1 MKQLRFSSFRQRL
14 NAAFLAVSLVPV
26 LLCSALLL
34 QIFRFR
40 MTADRQQNAEQQL
53 DGACHALSA
62 VQEGLQEAAQTL
74 ERSQTVMGALS
85 GGWVDSASVYSAFYD
100 ATEEIRRFAQF
111 ALYDAEGTL
120 RYSTQALP
128 GARKLSV
135 SWGVLQEAADEDK
148 IVYCASIDPTDL
160 DEPILRAAARLTQDG
175 QTVGFFVASFYEAQ
189 FRAMLDALAGA
200 QNELLV
206 MDGFWHGIYCS
217 QQAQVLTLSN
227 ALREQLLSGRALT
240 GLSDNFVYTAR
251 QEEATGLFFVLQQPQ
266 VFTRGTLRLLYTV
279 SALCA
284 LGGVAVSIVLS
295 LQLSR
300 QVFQPIGTLHRAI
313 TQVGRNDLEVQ
324 VPVREGQCDELGE
337 LAQQFNGMVLSLRRN
352 QQALLENQQ
361 ALNDAQIRMMQAQL
375 NPHFLCNTLDTMKWI
390 SKINQVPQVA
400 LMSTNLADI
409 LRFCISP
416 EEFVELRRELE
427 ILGRYVEIQR
437 IRLSDSFTFSQ
448 DVPERLLSC
457 MVPKMML
464 QPLAENAILHGLS
477 GVQDGR
483 LTVTARE
490 EGGVLEIC
498 VLDNGCGFPAEM
510 LGQYKPPE
518 KQTGHL
524 GLFNVDTI
532 LRKHYGES
540 FGLRLENR
548 KDGAGACITARLPAR
563 RRDADAAGAGG
574 RG

>member
-34 QIFRFR
+34 QIFRLR
-40 MTADRQQNAEQQL
+40 MTADQQQNAEQQL
-53 DGACHALSA
+53 DGACHALFSM
-62 VQEGLQEAAQTL
+62 QEGLQEAAITL
-74 ERSQTVMGALS
+74 GGSETVLGALS
-85 GGWVDSASVYSAFYD
+85 GGWENSASVYSALYD
-100 ATEEIRRFAQF
+100 ATEDVRRFARF
-111 ALYDAEGTL
+111 ELYDAEGTL
-120 RYSTQALP
+120 MYATQTVHGAQTLP
-128 GARKLSV
+128 V
-135 SWGVLQEAADEDK
+135 SWGILKEAADADA
-148 IVYCASIDPTDL
+148 IVYSASIDPTDL
-160 DEPILRAAARLTQDG
+160 DAPVLRGAVRLTRDG
-175 QTVGFFVASFYEAQ
+175 QTAGFLVAAFYETQ
-189 FRAMLDALAGA
+189 LRAMFDSLAGA
-200 QNELLV
+200 QNEILL
-206 MDGFWHGIYCS
+206 MDGFWRGVYCS
-217 QQAQVLTLSN
+217 QQAQVQTLSS
-227 ALREQLLSGRALT
+227 ALREQLLHGKALT

-251 QEEATGLFFVLQQPQ
+251 QDEATGLFLVLQQPQ

-284 LGGVAVSIVLS
+284 LGGVAVSIALS
-295 LQLSR
+295 LRLSR
-300 QVFQPIGTLHRAI
+300 QMFQPIGTLHRAI

-324 VPVREGQCDELGE
+324 VPVQEGQCDELGE

-352 QQALLENQQ
+352 QQALLKNQQ

-416 EEFVELRRELE
+416 DEFVELRQELA

-437 IRLSDSFTFSQ
+437 IRLSDSFTFAQ
-448 DVPERLLSC
+448 DVPEGLLSC
-457 MVPKMML
+457 LVPKMML

-490 EGGVLEIC
+490 SDGVLEIC
-498 VLDNGCGFPAEM
+498 VLDNGCGFPADM
-510 LGQYKPPE
+510 LGPYQAPE
-518 KQTGHL
+518 QQTGHL

-548 KDGAGACITARLPAR
+548 KDGAGACITARLPMR
-563 RRDADAAGAGG
+563 RRDADAAGAGC
-574 RG
+574 

>member
-34 QIFRFR
+34 QIFRLR
-40 MTADRQQNAEQQL
+40 MTADQQQNAGQQL
-53 DGACHALSA
+53 DGACHALFSM
-62 VQEGLQEAAQTL
+62 QEGLQEAAITL
-74 ERSQTVMGALS
+74 GGSETVLGALS
-85 GGWVDSASVYSAFYD
+85 GGWENSASVYSALYD
-100 ATEEIRRFAQF
+100 ATEDVRRFARF
-111 ALYDAEGTL
+111 ELYDAEGTL
-120 RYSTQALP
+120 MYATQTVHGAQTLP
-128 GARKLSV
+128 V
-135 SWGVLQEAADEDK
+135 SWGILKEAADADA
-148 IVYCASIDPTDL
+148 IVYSASIDPTDL
-160 DEPILRAAARLTQDG
+160 DEPVLRGAVRLTRDG
-175 QTVGFFVASFYEAQ
+175 QTAGFLVAAFYETQ
-189 FRAMLDALAGA
+189 LRAMFDSLAGA
-200 QNELLV
+200 QNEILL
-206 MDGFWHGIYCS
+206 MDGFWRGVYCS
-217 QQAQVLTLSN
+217 QQAQVQTLSY
-227 ALREQLLSGRALT
+227 ALREQLLHGKALT

-251 QEEATGLFFVLQQPQ
+251 QDEATGLFLVLQQPQ

-284 LGGVAVSIVLS
+284 LGGVAVSIALS
-295 LQLSR
+295 LRLSR
-300 QVFQPIGTLHRAI
+300 QMFQPIGTLHRAI

-324 VPVREGQCDELGE
+324 VPVQEGQCDELGE

-352 QQALLENQQ
+352 QQALLQNQQ

-416 EEFVELRRELE
+416 DEFVELRQELA

-437 IRLSDSFTFSQ
+437 IRLSDSFTFAQ
-448 DVPERLLSC
+448 DVPEELLSC

-477 GVQDGR
+477 GVQEGR

-490 EGGVLEIC
+490 EGGVLEFC
-498 VLDNGCGFPAEM
+498 VLDNGCGFPADM
-510 LGQYKPPE
+510 LGPYQAPE
-518 KQTGHL
+518 QQTGHL

-532 LRKHYGES
+532 LRKHYGER

-548 KDGAGACITARLPAR
+548 KDGAGACITARLPMR
-563 RRDADAAGAGG
+563 RRDADAAGAGC
-574 RG
+574 

>member
-34 QIFRFR
+34 QIFRLR
-40 MTADRQQNAEQQL
+40 MTADQQQNAEQQL
-53 DGACHALSA
+53 DGACHALFSM
-62 VQEGLQEAAQTL
+62 QEGLQEAAITIGGS
-74 ERSQTVMGALS
+74 ETVLGALS
-85 GGWVDSASVYSAFYD
+85 GGWENSASVYSALYD
-100 ATEEIRRFAQF
+100 ATEDVRRFARF
-111 ALYDAEGTL
+111 ELYDAEGTPM
-120 RYSTQALP
+120 YATQTVHGAQTLP
-128 GARKLSV
+128 V
-135 SWGVLQEAADEDK
+135 SWGILKEAADRDT
-148 IVYCASIDPTDL
+148 IVYSASIDPTDL
-160 DEPILRAAARLTQDG
+160 DAPVLRGAVRLTRDG
-175 QTVGFFVASFYEAQ
+175 QTAGFLVAAFYETQ
-189 FRAMLDALAGA
+189 LRAMFDSLAGA
-200 QNELLV
+200 QNEILL
-206 MDGFWHGIYCS
+206 MDGFWRGVYCS
-217 QQAQVLTLSN
+217 QQAQVQTLSY
-227 ALREQLLSGRALT
+227 ALREQLLHGKALT

-251 QEEATGLFFVLQQPQ
+251 QDEATGLFLVLQQPQ

-284 LGGVAVSIVLS
+284 LGGVAVSIALS
-295 LQLSR
+295 LRLSR
-300 QVFQPIGTLHRAI
+300 QMFQPIGTLHRAI
-313 TQVGRNDLEVQ
+313 TQVGKNDLEVQ
-324 VPVREGQCDELGE
+324 VPVQEGQCDELGE

-416 EEFVELRRELE
+416 DEFVELRQELA

-437 IRLSDSFTFSQ
+437 IRLSDSFTFAQ
-448 DVPERLLSC
+448 DVPEGLLSC
-457 MVPKMML
+457 LVPKMML

-490 EGGVLEIC
+490 SDGVLEIC

-510 LGQYKPPE
+510 LGPYQAPE
-518 KQTGHL
+518 QQTGHL

-540 FGLRLENR
+540 FGLRLGNR
-548 KDGAGACITARLPAR
+548 KDGAGACITARLPMR
-563 RRDADAAGAGG
+563 RRDADAAGAGC
-574 RG
+574 

>member
-34 QIFRFR
+34 QIFRLR
-40 MTADRQQNAEQQL
+40 MTADQQQNAEQQL
-53 DGACHALSA
+53 DGACHALSSM
-62 VQEGLQEAAQTL
+62 QEGLQEAAITL
-74 ERSQTVMGALS
+74 GGSETVLGALS
-85 GGWVDSASVYSAFYD
+85 GGWENSASVYSALYD
-100 ATEEIRRFAQF
+100 ATEDVRRFARF
-111 ALYDAEGTL
+111 ELYDAEGTL
-120 RYSTQALP
+120 MYATQTVHGAQTLP
-128 GARKLSV
+128 V
-135 SWGVLQEAADEDK
+135 SWGILKEAADEDA
-148 IVYCASIDPTDL
+148 IVYSASIDPTDL
-160 DEPILRAAARLTQDG
+160 DAPVLRGAVRLTRDG
-175 QTVGFFVASFYEAQ
+175 QTAGFLVAAFYETQ
-189 FRAMLDALAGA
+189 LRAMFDSLAGA

-206 MDGFWHGIYCS
+206 MDGFWRGVYCS
-217 QQAQVLTLSN
+217 QQAQVQTLSS
-227 ALREQLLSGRALT
+227 ALRGQLLHGKALT

-251 QEEATGLFFVLQQPQ
+251 QDEATGLFLVLQQPQ

-284 LGGVAVSIVLS
+284 LGGVAVSIALS
-295 LQLSR
+295 LRLSR
-300 QVFQPIGTLHRAI
+300 QMFQPIGTLHRAI

-324 VPVREGQCDELGE
+324 VPVQEGQCDELGE

-416 EEFVELRRELE
+416 DEFVELRQELA

-437 IRLSDSFTFSQ
+437 IRLSDSFTFAQ
-448 DVPERLLSC
+448 DVPEELLSC

-464 QPLAENAILHGLS
+464 QPLVENALYHGIKNKRGGGHIRVS
-477 GVQDGR
+477 GALCQDVMIFKVQD
-483 LTVTARE
+483 
-490 EGGVLEIC
+490 
-498 VLDNGCGFPAEM
+498 
-510 LGQYKPPE
+510 
-518 KQTGHL
+518 
-524 GLFNVDTI
+524 
-532 LRKHYGES
+532 
-540 FGLRLENR
+540 
-548 KDGAGACITARLPAR
+548 ACSK
-563 RRDADAAGAGG
+563 
-574 RG
+574 

>member
-34 QIFRFR
+34 QIFRLR
-40 MTADRQQNAEQQL
+40 MTADQQQNAEQQL
-53 DGACHALSA
+53 DGACHALFSM
-62 VQEGLQEAAQTL
+62 QEGLQEAAITL
-74 ERSQTVMGALS
+74 GGSETVLGALS
-85 GGWVDSASVYSAFYD
+85 GGWENSASVYSALYD
-100 ATEEIRRFAQF
+100 ATEDVRRFARF
-111 ALYDAEGTL
+111 ELYDAEGTL
-120 RYSTQALP
+120 MYATQTVHGAQTLP
-128 GARKLSV
+128 V
-135 SWGVLQEAADEDK
+135 SWGILKEAADADA
-148 IVYCASIDPTDL
+148 IVYSASIDPTDL
-160 DEPILRAAARLTQDG
+160 DEPVLRGAVRLTRDG
-175 QTVGFFVASFYEAQ
+175 QTAGFLVAAFYETQ
-189 FRAMLDALAGA
+189 LRAMFDSLAGA

-206 MDGFWHGIYCS
+206 MDGFWRGVYCS
-217 QQAQVLTLSN
+217 QQAQVQTLSS
-227 ALREQLLSGRALT
+227 ALREQLLHGKALT

-251 QEEATGLFFVLQQPQ
+251 QDEATGLFLVLQQPQ

-284 LGGVAVSIVLS
+284 LGGVAVSIALS
-295 LQLSR
+295 LRLSR
-300 QVFQPIGTLHRAI
+300 QMFQPIGTLHRAI
-313 TQVGRNDLEVQ
+313 TQVGKNDLDVQ
-324 VPVREGQCDELGE
+324 VPVQEGQCDELGE

-416 EEFVELRRELE
+416 DEFVELRRELE

-437 IRLSDSFTFSQ
+437 IRLSDSFTFEQ
-448 DVPERLLSC
+448 DVPEQLLSC

-477 GVQDGR
+477 GVPDGR
-483 LTVTARE
+483 LSVTAQQL
-490 EGGVLEIC
+490 EGEVLEIRVC
-498 VLDNGCGFPAEM
+498 DNGCGFPADM
-510 LGQYKPPE
+510 LGQYKPPA
-518 KQTGHL
+518 QPTGHL
-524 GLFNVDTI
+524 GLLNVDTI
-532 LRKHYGES
+532 LRKHYGEQ

-548 KDGAGACITARLPAR
+548 TDEPGACIAAQLPVR
-563 RRDADAAGAGG
+563 RRKAEC
-574 RG
+574 

>member
-34 QIFRFR
+34 QIFRLR
-40 MTADRQQNAEQQL
+40 MTADQQQNAEQQL
-53 DGACHALSA
+53 DGACHALSSM
-62 VQEGLQEAAQTL
+62 QEGLQEAALTL
-74 ERSQTVMGALS
+74 GGSETVLGALS
-85 GGWVDSASVYSAFYD
+85 GGWENS
-100 ATEEIRRFAQF
+100 
-111 ALYDAEGTL
+111 
-120 RYSTQALP
+120 
-128 GARKLSV
+128 
-135 SWGVLQEAADEDK
+135 
-148 IVYCASIDPTDL
+148 ASIDPTDL
-160 DEPILRAAARLTQDG
+160 DEPVLRGAVRLTRDG
-175 QTVGFFVASFYEAQ
+175 QTAGFLVAAFYETQ
-189 FRAMLDALAGA
+189 LRAMFDSLAGA

-206 MDGFWHGIYCS
+206 MDGFWRGVYCS
-217 QQAQVLTLSN
+217 QQAQVQTLSS
-227 ALREQLLSGRALT
+227 ALRGQLLHGKALT

-251 QEEATGLFFVLQQPQ
+251 QDEATGLFLVLQQPQ

-284 LGGVAVSIVLS
+284 LGGVAVSIALS
-295 LQLSR
+295 LRLSR
-300 QVFQPIGTLHRAI
+300 QMFQPIGTLHRAI

-324 VPVREGQCDELGE
+324 VPVQEGQCDELGE

-352 QQALLENQQ
+352 QQALLQNQQ

-416 EEFVELRRELE
+416 DEFVELRQELA

-437 IRLSDSFTFSQ
+437 IRLSDSFTFAQ
-448 DVPERLLSC
+448 DVPEGLLSC
-457 MVPKMML
+457 LVPKMML

-510 LGQYKPPE
+510 LGPYQAPE
-518 KQTGHL
+518 QQTGHL

-548 KDGAGACITARLPAR
+548 KDGAGACITARLPMR
-563 RRDADAAGAGG
+563 RRDADAAGAGC
-574 RG
+574 

>member
-34 QIFRFR
+34 QIFRLR
-40 MTADRQQNAEQQL
+40 MTADQQQNAEQQL
-53 DGACHALSA
+53 DGACHALSSM
-62 VQEGLQEAAQTL
+62 QEGLQEAAITL
-74 ERSQTVMGALS
+74 GGSETVLGALS
-85 GGWVDSASVYSAFYD
+85 GGWENSASVYSALYD
-100 ATEEIRRFAQF
+100 ATEDVRRFARF
-111 ALYDAEGTL
+111 ELYDAEGTL
-120 RYSTQALP
+120 MYATQTVHGAQTLP
-128 GARKLSV
+128 V
-135 SWGVLQEAADEDK
+135 SWGILKEAADEDA
-148 IVYCASIDPTDL
+148 IVYSASIDPTDL
-160 DEPILRAAARLTQDG
+160 DAPVLRGAVRLTRDG
-175 QTVGFFVASFYEAQ
+175 QTAGFLVAAFYETQ
-189 FRAMLDALAGA
+189 LRAMFDSLAGA
-200 QNELLV
+200 QNEILL
-206 MDGFWHGIYCS
+206 MDGFWRGVYCS
-217 QQAQVLTLSN
+217 QQAQVQTLSY
-227 ALREQLLSGRALT
+227 ALREQLLHGKALT

-251 QEEATGLFFVLQQPQ
+251 QDEATGLFLVLQQPQ

-284 LGGVAVSIVLS
+284 LGGVAVSIALS
-295 LQLSR
+295 LRLSR
-300 QVFQPIGTLHRAI
+300 QMFQPIGTLHRAI

-324 VPVREGQCDELGE
+324 VPVQEGQCDELGE

-416 EEFVELRRELE
+416 DEFVELRQELA

-437 IRLSDSFTFSQ
+437 IRLSDSFTFAQ
-448 DVPERLLSC
+448 DVPDALLSC
-457 MVPKMML
+457 LVPKMML

-498 VLDNGCGFPAEM
+498 VLDNGCGFPADM
-510 LGQYKPPE
+510 LGPYQAPE
-518 KQTGHL
+518 QQTGHL

-540 FGLRLENR
+540 FGLRLGNR
-548 KDGAGACITARLPAR
+548 KDGAGACITARLPMR
-563 RRDADAAGAGG
+563 RRDADAAGAGC
-574 RG
+574 

>member
-34 QIFRFR
+34 QIFRLR
-40 MTADRQQNAEQQL
+40 MTADQQQNAEQQL
-53 DGACHALSA
+53 DGACHALSSM
-62 VQEGLQEAAQTL
+62 QEGLQEVALTL
-74 ERSQTVMGALS
+74 GGSETVLGALS
-85 GGWVDSASVYSAFYD
+85 GGWENSASVYSALYD
-100 ATEEIRRFAQF
+100 ATEDVRRFARF
-111 ALYDAEGTL
+111 ELYDADGTL
-120 RYSTQALP
+120 RYATQTVLGAQTLP
-128 GARKLSV
+128 V
-135 SWGVLQEAADEDK
+135 SWGILKEAADEDA
-148 IVYCASIDPTDL
+148 IVYSASIDPTDL
-160 DEPILRAAARLTQDG
+160 DEPVLRGAVRLTRDG
-175 QTVGFFVASFYEAQ
+175 QTAGFLVAAFYETQ
-189 FRAMLDALAGA
+189 LRAMFDSLAGA

-206 MDGFWHGIYCS
+206 MDGFWRGVYCS
-217 QQAQVLTLSN
+217 QQAQVQTLSS
-227 ALREQLLSGRALT
+227 ALRGQLLHGKALT

-251 QEEATGLFFVLQQPQ
+251 QDEATGLFLVLQQPQ

-284 LGGVAVSIVLS
+284 LGGVAVSIALS
-295 LQLSR
+295 LRLSR
-300 QVFQPIGTLHRAI
+300 QMFQPIGTLHRAI

-324 VPVREGQCDELGE
+324 VPVQEGQCDELGE

-352 QQALLENQQ
+352 QQALLQNQQ

-416 EEFVELRRELE
+416 DEFVELRQELA

-437 IRLSDSFTFSQ
+437 IRLSDSFTFAQ
-448 DVPERLLSC
+448 DVPEGLLSC
-457 MVPKMML
+457 LVPKMML

-490 EGGVLEIC
+490 SDGVLEIC
-498 VLDNGCGFPAEM
+498 VLDNGCGFPADM
-510 LGQYKPPE
+510 LGPYQAPE
-518 KQTGHL
+518 QQTGHL

-548 KDGAGACITARLPAR
+548 KDGAGACITARLPMR
-563 RRDADAAGAGG
+563 RRDADAAGAGC
-574 RG
+574 

>member
-34 QIFRFR
+34 QIFRLR
-40 MTADRQQNAEQQL
+40 MTADQQQNAEQQL
-53 DGACHALSA
+53 DGACHALFSM
-62 VQEGLQEAAQTL
+62 QEGLQEAAITL
-74 ERSQTVMGALS
+74 GGSETVLGALS
-85 GGWVDSASVYSAFYD
+85 GGWENSASVYSALYD
-100 ATEEIRRFAQF
+100 ATEDVRRFARF
-111 ALYDAEGTL
+111 ELYDAEGTL
-120 RYSTQALP
+120 MYATQTVHGAQTLP
-128 GARKLSV
+128 V
-135 SWGVLQEAADEDK
+135 SWGILKEAADADA
-148 IVYCASIDPTDL
+148 IVYSASIDPTDL
-160 DEPILRAAARLTQDG
+160 DEPVLRGAVRLTRDG
-175 QTVGFFVASFYEAQ
+175 QTAGFLVAAFYETQ
-189 FRAMLDALAGA
+189 LRAMFDSLAGA

-206 MDGFWHGIYCS
+206 MDGFWRGVYCS
-217 QQAQVLTLSN
+217 QQAQVQTLSS
-227 ALREQLLSGRALT
+227 ALREQLLHGKALT

-251 QEEATGLFFVLQQPQ
+251 QDEATGLCLVLQQPQ

-284 LGGVAVSIVLS
+284 LGGVAVSIALS
-295 LQLSR
+295 LRLSR
-300 QVFQPIGTLHRAI
+300 QMFQPIGTLHRAI
-313 TQVGRNDLEVQ
+313 TQVGKNDLEVQ
-324 VPVREGQCDELGE
+324 VPVQEGQCDELGE

-352 QQALLENQQ
+352 QQALLKNQQ

-416 EEFVELRRELE
+416 DEFVELRQELA

-437 IRLSDSFTFSQ
+437 IRLSDSFTFAQ
-448 DVPERLLSC
+448 DVPEGLLSC
-457 MVPKMML
+457 LVPKMML

-490 EGGVLEIC
+490 SDGVLEIC

-510 LGQYKPPE
+510 LGPYQAPE
-518 KQTGHL
+518 QQTGHL

-540 FGLRLENR
+540 FGLRLGNR
-548 KDGAGACITARLPAR
+548 KDGAGACITARLPMR
-563 RRDADAAGAGG
+563 RRDADAAGAGC
-574 RG
+574 

>member
-34 QIFRFR
+34 QIFRLR
-40 MTADRQQNAEQQL
+40 MTADQQQNAEQQL
-53 DGACHALSA
+53 DGACHALSSM
-62 VQEGLQEAAQTL
+62 QEGLQEAASTL
-74 ERSQTVMGALS
+74 GGSETVLGALS
-85 GGWVDSASVYSAFYD
+85 GGWENSASVYSALYD
-100 ATEEIRRFAQF
+100 ATEDVRRFARIE
-111 ALYDAEGTL
+111 LYDADGTL
-120 RYSTQALP
+120 RYATQTVLGAQTLP
-128 GARKLSV
+128 V
-135 SWGVLQEAADEDK
+135 SWGILKEAADADA
-148 IVYCASIDPTDL
+148 IVYSASIDPTDL
-160 DEPILRAAARLTQDG
+160 DEPVLRGAVRLTRDG
-175 QTVGFFVASFYEAQ
+175 QTAGFLVAAFYETQ
-189 FRAMLDALAGA
+189 LRAMFDSLAGA
-200 QNELLV
+200 QNEILL
-206 MDGFWHGIYCS
+206 MDGFWRGVYCS
-217 QQAQVLTLSN
+217 QQAQVQTLSY
-227 ALREQLLSGRALT
+227 ALRGQLLHGKALT

-251 QEEATGLFFVLQQPQ
+251 QDEATGLFLVLQQPQ

-284 LGGVAVSIVLS
+284 LGGVAVSIALS
-295 LQLSR
+295 LRLSR
-300 QVFQPIGTLHRAI
+300 QMFQPIGTLHRAI

-324 VPVREGQCDELGE
+324 VPVQEGQCDELGE

-416 EEFVELRRELE
+416 DEFVELRQELA

-437 IRLSDSFTFSQ
+437 IRLSDSFTFAQ
-448 DVPERLLSC
+448 DVPEALLSC
-457 MVPKMML
+457 LVPKMML

-510 LGQYKPPE
+510 LGPYQAPE
-518 KQTGHL
+518 QQTGHL

-548 KDGAGACITARLPAR
+548 KDGAGACITARLPMR
-563 RRDADAAGAGG
+563 RRDADAAGAGC
-574 RG
+574 

>member
-34 QIFRFR
+34 QIFRLR
-40 MTADRQQNAEQQL
+40 MTADQQQNAEQQL
-53 DGACHALSA
+53 DGACHALFSM
-62 VQEGLQEAAQTL
+62 QEGLQEAASTL
-74 ERSQTVMGALS
+74 GGSETVLGALS
-85 GGWVDSASVYSAFYD
+85 GGWENSASVYSALYD
-100 ATEEIRRFAQF
+100 ATEDVRRFARF
-111 ALYDAEGTL
+111 ELYDAEGTL
-120 RYSTQALP
+120 MYATQTVHGAQTLP
-128 GARKLSV
+128 V
-135 SWGVLQEAADEDK
+135 SWGILKEAADRDT
-148 IVYCASIDPTDL
+148 IVYSASIDPTDL
-160 DEPILRAAARLTQDG
+160 DEPVLRGAVRLTRDG
-175 QTVGFFVASFYEAQ
+175 QTAGFLVAAFYETQ
-189 FRAMLDALAGA
+189 LRAMFDSLAGA
-200 QNELLV
+200 QNEILL
-206 MDGFWHGIYCS
+206 MDGFWRGVYCS
-217 QQAQVLTLSN
+217 QQAQVQTLSY
-227 ALREQLLSGRALT
+227 ALRGQLLHGKALT

-251 QEEATGLFFVLQQPQ
+251 QDEATGLFLVLQQPQ

-284 LGGVAVSIVLS
+284 LGGVAVSIALS
-295 LQLSR
+295 LRLSR
-300 QVFQPIGTLHRAI
+300 QMFQPIGTLHRAI
-313 TQVGRNDLEVQ
+313 TQVGKNDLEVQ
-324 VPVREGQCDELGE
+324 VPVQEGQCDELGE

-416 EEFVELRRELE
+416 DEFVELRQELA

-437 IRLSDSFTFSQ
+437 IRLSDSFTFAQ
-448 DVPERLLSC
+448 DVPEGLLSC
-457 MVPKMML
+457 LVPKMML

-490 EGGVLEIC
+490 SDGVLEIC

-510 LGQYKPPE
+510 LGPYQAPE
-518 KQTGHL
+518 QQTGHL

-540 FGLRLENR
+540 FGLRLGNR
-548 KDGAGACITARLPAR
+548 KDGAGACITARLPMR
-563 RRDADAAGAGG
+563 RRDADAAGAGC
-574 RG
+574 

>member
-34 QIFRFR
+34 QIFRLR
-40 MTADRQQNAEQQL
+40 MTADQQQNAEQQL
-53 DGACHALSA
+53 DGACHALSSM
-62 VQEGLQEAAQTL
+62 QEGLQEAASTL
-74 ERSQTVMGALS
+74 GGSETVLGALS
-85 GGWVDSASVYSAFYD
+85 GGWENSASVYSALYD
-100 ATEEIRRFAQF
+100 ATEDVRRFARIE
-111 ALYDAEGTL
+111 LYDADGTL
-120 RYSTQALP
+120 RYATQTVLGAQTLP
-128 GARKLSV
+128 V
-135 SWGVLQEAADEDK
+135 SWGILKEAADADA
-148 IVYCASIDPTDL
+148 IVYSASIDPTDL
-160 DEPILRAAARLTQDG
+160 DEPVLRGAVRLTRDG
-175 QTVGFFVASFYEAQ
+175 QTAGFLVAAFYETQ
-189 FRAMLDALAGA
+189 LRAMFDSLAGA
-200 QNELLV
+200 QNEILL
-206 MDGFWHGIYCS
+206 MDGFWRGVYCS
-217 QQAQVLTLSN
+217 QQAQVQTLSY
-227 ALREQLLSGRALT
+227 ALRGQLLHGKALT

-251 QEEATGLFFVLQQPQ
+251 QDEATGLFLVLQQPQ

-284 LGGVAVSIVLS
+284 LGGVAVSIALS
-295 LQLSR
+295 LRLSR
-300 QVFQPIGTLHRAI
+300 QMFQPIGTLHRAI

-324 VPVREGQCDELGE
+324 VPVQEGQCDELGE

-352 QQALLENQQ
+352 QQALLQNQQ

-416 EEFVELRRELE
+416 DEFVELRQELA

-437 IRLSDSFTFSQ
+437 IRLSDSFTFAQ
-448 DVPERLLSC
+448 DVPEELLSC

-510 LGQYKPPE
+510 LGPYQAPE
-518 KQTGHL
+518 QQTGHL

-548 KDGAGACITARLPAR
+548 KDGAGACITARLPMR
-563 RRDADAAGAGG
+563 RRDADAAGAGC
-574 RG
+574 

>member
-34 QIFRFR
+34 QIFRLR
-40 MTADRQQNAEQQL
+40 MTADQQQNAGQQL
-53 DGACHALSA
+53 DGACHALFSM
-62 VQEGLQEAAQTL
+62 QEGLQEAAITL
-74 ERSQTVMGALS
+74 GGSETVLGALS
-85 GGWVDSASVYSAFYD
+85 GGWENSASVYSALYD
-100 ATEEIRRFAQF
+100 ATEDVRRFARF
-111 ALYDAEGTL
+111 ELYDAEGTL
-120 RYSTQALP
+120 MYATQTVHGAQTLP
-128 GARKLSV
+128 V
-135 SWGVLQEAADEDK
+135 SWGILKEAADRDT
-148 IVYCASIDPTDL
+148 IVYSASIDPTDL
-160 DEPILRAAARLTQDG
+160 DEPVLRGAVRLTRDG
-175 QTVGFFVASFYEAQ
+175 QTAGFLVAAFYETQ
-189 FRAMLDALAGA
+189 LRAMFDSLAGA
-200 QNELLV
+200 QNEILL
-206 MDGFWHGIYCS
+206 MDGFWRGVYCS
-217 QQAQVLTLSN
+217 QQAQVQTLSY
-227 ALREQLLSGRALT
+227 ALREQLLHGKALT

-251 QEEATGLFFVLQQPQ
+251 QDEATGLFLVLQQPQ

-284 LGGVAVSIVLS
+284 LGGVAVSIALS
-295 LQLSR
+295 LRLSR
-300 QVFQPIGTLHRAI
+300 QMFQPIGTLHRAI

-324 VPVREGQCDELGE
+324 VPVQEGQCDELGE

-352 QQALLENQQ
+352 QQALLQNQQ

-416 EEFVELRRELE
+416 DEFVELRQELA

-437 IRLSDSFTFSQ
+437 IRLSDSFTFAQ
-448 DVPERLLSC
+448 DVPEELLSC

-477 GVQDGR
+477 GVQEGR

-498 VLDNGCGFPAEM
+498 VLDNGCGFPADM
-510 LGQYKPPE
+510 LGPYQAPE
-518 KQTGHL
+518 QQTGHL

-532 LRKHYGES
+532 LRKHYGER

-548 KDGAGACITARLPAR
+548 KDGAGACITARLPMR
-563 RRDADAAGAGG
+563 RRDADAAGAGC
-574 RG
+574 

>member
-34 QIFRFR
+34 QIFRLR
-40 MTADRQQNAEQQL
+40 MTADQQQNAGQQL
-53 DGACHALSA
+53 DGACHALFSM
-62 VQEGLQEAAQTL
+62 QEGLQEAAITL
-74 ERSQTVMGALS
+74 GGSETVLGALS
-85 GGWVDSASVYSAFYD
+85 GGWENSASVYSALYD
-100 ATEEIRRFAQF
+100 ATEDVRRFARF
-111 ALYDAEGTL
+111 ELYDAEGTL
-120 RYSTQALP
+120 MYATQTVHGAQTLP
-128 GARKLSV
+128 V
-135 SWGVLQEAADEDK
+135 SWGILKEAADADA
-148 IVYCASIDPTDL
+148 IVYSASIDPTDL
-160 DEPILRAAARLTQDG
+160 DEPVLRGAVRLTRDG
-175 QTVGFFVASFYEAQ
+175 QTAGFLVAAFYETQ
-189 FRAMLDALAGA
+189 LRAMFDSLAGA
-200 QNELLV
+200 QNEILL
-206 MDGFWHGIYCS
+206 MDGFWRGVYCS
-217 QQAQVLTLSN
+217 QQAQVQTLSY
-227 ALREQLLSGRALT
+227 ALREQLLHGKALT

-251 QEEATGLFFVLQQPQ
+251 QDEATGLFLVLQQPQ

-284 LGGVAVSIVLS
+284 LGGVAVSIALS
-295 LQLSR
+295 LRLSR
-300 QVFQPIGTLHRAI
+300 QMFQPIGTLHRAI

-324 VPVREGQCDELGE
+324 VPVQEGQCDELGE

-352 QQALLENQQ
+352 QQALLQNQQ

-416 EEFVELRRELE
+416 DEFVELRQELA

-437 IRLSDSFTFSQ
+437 IRLSDSFTFAQ
-448 DVPERLLSC
+448 DVPEELLSC

-477 GVQDGR
+477 GVQEGR

-498 VLDNGCGFPAEM
+498 VLDNGCGFPADM
-510 LGQYKPPE
+510 LGPYQAPE
-518 KQTGHL
+518 QQTGHL

-540 FGLRLENR
+540 FGLRLGNR
-548 KDGAGACITARLPAR
+548 KDGAGACITARLPMR
-563 RRDADAAGAGG
+563 RRDADAAGAGC
-574 RG
+574 

>member
-34 QIFRFR
+34 QIFRLR
-40 MTADRQQNAEQQL
+40 MTADQQQNAEQQL
-53 DGACHALSA
+53 DGACHALSSM
-62 VQEGLQEAAQTL
+62 QEGLQEAAITL
-74 ERSQTVMGALS
+74 GGSETVLGALS
-85 GGWVDSASVYSAFYD
+85 GGWENSASVYSALYD
-100 ATEEIRRFAQF
+100 ATEDVRRFARF
-111 ALYDAEGTL
+111 ELYDAEGTL
-120 RYSTQALP
+120 MYATQTVHGAQTLP
-128 GARKLSV
+128 V
-135 SWGVLQEAADEDK
+135 SWGILKEAADADA
-148 IVYCASIDPTDL
+148 IVYSASIDPTDL
-160 DEPILRAAARLTQDG
+160 DEPVLRGAVRLTRDG
-175 QTVGFFVASFYEAQ
+175 QTAGFLVAAFYETQ
-189 FRAMLDALAGA
+189 LRAMFDSLAGA

-206 MDGFWHGIYCS
+206 MDGFWRGVYCS
-217 QQAQVLTLSN
+217 QQAQVQTLSS
-227 ALREQLLSGRALT
+227 ALREQLLHGKALT

-251 QEEATGLFFVLQQPQ
+251 QDEATGLFLVLQQPQ

-284 LGGVAVSIVLS
+284 LGGVAVSIALS
-295 LQLSR
+295 LRLSR
-300 QVFQPIGTLHRAI
+300 QMFQPIGTLHRAI
-313 TQVGRNDLEVQ
+313 TQVGKNDLEVQ
-324 VPVREGQCDELGE
+324 VPVQEGQCDELGE

-352 QQALLENQQ
+352 QQALLKNQQ

-416 EEFVELRRELE
+416 DEFVELRQELA

-437 IRLSDSFTFSQ
+437 IRLSDSFTFAQ
-448 DVPERLLSC
+448 DVPEALLSC
-457 MVPKMML
+457 LVPKMML

-510 LGQYKPPE
+510 LGPYQAPE
-518 KQTGHL
+518 QQTGHL

-548 KDGAGACITARLPAR
+548 KDGAGACITARLPMR
-563 RRDADAAGAGG
+563 RRDADAAGAGC
-574 RG
+574 

>member
-34 QIFRFR
+34 QIFRLR
-40 MTADRQQNAEQQL
+40 MTADQQQNAGQQL
-53 DGACHALSA
+53 DGACHALFSM
-62 VQEGLQEAAQTL
+62 QEGLQEAAITL
-74 ERSQTVMGALS
+74 GGSETVLGALS
-85 GGWVDSASVYSAFYD
+85 GGWENSASVYSALYD
-100 ATEEIRRFAQF
+100 ATEDVRRFARF
-111 ALYDAEGTL
+111 ELYDAEGTL
-120 RYSTQALP
+120 MYATQTVHGAQTLP
-128 GARKLSV
+128 V
-135 SWGVLQEAADEDK
+135 SWGILKEAADADA
-148 IVYCASIDPTDL
+148 IVYSASIDPTDL
-160 DEPILRAAARLTQDG
+160 DEPVLRGAVRLTRDG
-175 QTVGFFVASFYEAQ
+175 QTAGFLVAAFYETQ
-189 FRAMLDALAGA
+189 LRAMFDSLAGA
-200 QNELLV
+200 QNEILL
-206 MDGFWHGIYCS
+206 MDGFWRGVYCS
-217 QQAQVLTLSN
+217 QQAQVQTLSY
-227 ALREQLLSGRALT
+227 ALREQLLHGKALT

-251 QEEATGLFFVLQQPQ
+251 QDEATGLFLVLQQPQ

-284 LGGVAVSIVLS
+284 LGGVAVSIALS
-295 LQLSR
+295 LRLSR
-300 QVFQPIGTLHRAI
+300 QMFQPIGTLHRAI

-324 VPVREGQCDELGE
+324 VPVQEGQCDELGE

-352 QQALLENQQ
+352 QQALLQNQQ

-416 EEFVELRRELE
+416 DEFVELRQELA

-437 IRLSDSFTFSQ
+437 IRLSDSFTFAQ
-448 DVPERLLSC
+448 DVPEELLSC

-477 GVQDGR
+477 GVQEGR

-498 VLDNGCGFPAEM
+498 VLDNGCGFPADM
-510 LGQYKPPE
+510 LGPYQAPE
-518 KQTGHL
+518 QQTGHL

-548 KDGAGACITARLPAR
+548 KDGAGACITARLPMR
-563 RRDADAAGAGG
+563 RRDADAAGAGC
-574 RG
+574 

>member
-34 QIFRFR
+34 QIFRLR
-40 MTADRQQNAEQQL
+40 MTADQQQNAEQQL
-53 DGACHALSA
+53 DGACHALFSM
-62 VQEGLQEAAQTL
+62 QEGLQEAASTL
-74 ERSQTVMGALS
+74 GGSETVLGALS
-85 GGWVDSASVYSAFYD
+85 GGWENSASVYSALYD
-100 ATEEIRRFAQF
+100 ATEDVRRFARF
-111 ALYDAEGTL
+111 ELYDAEGTL
-120 RYSTQALP
+120 RYATQTVHGAQTLP
-128 GARKLSV
+128 V
-135 SWGVLQEAADEDK
+135 SWGILKEAADADA
-148 IVYCASIDPTDL
+148 IVYSASIDPTDL
-160 DEPILRAAARLTQDG
+160 DAPVLRGAVRLTRDG
-175 QTVGFFVASFYEAQ
+175 QTAGFLVAAFYETQ
-189 FRAMLDALAGA
+189 LRAMFDSLAGA
-200 QNELLV
+200 QNEILL
-206 MDGFWHGIYCS
+206 MDGFWRGVYCS
-217 QQAQVLTLSN
+217 QQAQVQTLSY
-227 ALREQLLSGRALT
+227 ALREQLLHGKALT

-251 QEEATGLFFVLQQPQ
+251 QDEATGLFLVLQQPQ

-284 LGGVAVSIVLS
+284 LGGVAVSIALS
-295 LQLSR
+295 LRLSR
-300 QVFQPIGTLHRAI
+300 QMFQPIGTLHRAI

-324 VPVREGQCDELGE
+324 VPVQEGQCDELGE

-352 QQALLENQQ
+352 QQALLQNQQ

-416 EEFVELRRELE
+416 DEFVELRQELA

-437 IRLSDSFTFSQ
+437 IRLSDSFTFAQ
-448 DVPERLLSC
+448 DVPEELLSC

-510 LGQYKPPE
+510 LGPYQAPE
-518 KQTGHL
+518 QQTGHL

-540 FGLRLENR
+540 FGLRLGNR
-548 KDGAGACITARLPAR
+548 KDGAGACITARLPMR
-563 RRDADAAGAGG
+563 RRDADAAGAGC
-574 RG
+574 

>member
-34 QIFRFR
+34 QIFRLR
-40 MTADRQQNAEQQL
+40 MTADQQQNAEQQL
-53 DGACHALSA
+53 DGACHALSSM
-62 VQEGLQEAAQTL
+62 QEGLQEAASTL
-74 ERSQTVMGALS
+74 GGSETVLGALS
-85 GGWVDSASVYSAFYD
+85 GGWENSASVYSALYD
-100 ATEEIRRFAQF
+100 ATEDVRRFARIE
-111 ALYDAEGTL
+111 LYDADGTL
-120 RYSTQALP
+120 RYATQTVLGAQTLP
-128 GARKLSV
+128 V
-135 SWGVLQEAADEDK
+135 SWGILKEAADADA
-148 IVYCASIDPTDL
+148 IVYSASIDPTDL
-160 DEPILRAAARLTQDG
+160 DEPVLRGAVRLTRDG
-175 QTVGFFVASFYEAQ
+175 QTAGFLVAAFYETQ
-189 FRAMLDALAGA
+189 LRAMFDSLAGA
-200 QNELLV
+200 QNEILL
-206 MDGFWHGIYCS
+206 MDGFWRGVYCS
-217 QQAQVLTLSN
+217 QQAQVQTLSY
-227 ALREQLLSGRALT
+227 ALRGQLLHGKALT

-251 QEEATGLFFVLQQPQ
+251 QDEATGLFLVLQQPQ

-284 LGGVAVSIVLS
+284 LGGVAVSIALS
-295 LQLSR
+295 LRLSR
-300 QVFQPIGTLHRAI
+300 QMFQPIGTLHRAI

-324 VPVREGQCDELGE
+324 VPVQAGQCDELGE

-352 QQALLENQQ
+352 QQALLQNQQ

-416 EEFVELRRELE
+416 DEFVELRQELA

-437 IRLSDSFTFSQ
+437 IRLSDSFTFAQ
-448 DVPERLLSC
+448 DVPEELLSC

-510 LGQYKPPE
+510 LGPYQAPE
-518 KQTGHL
+518 QQTGHL

-548 KDGAGACITARLPAR
+548 KDGAGACITARLPMR
-563 RRDADAAGAGG
+563 RRDADAAGAGC
-574 RG
+574 

>member
-34 QIFRFR
+34 QIFRLR
-40 MTADRQQNAEQQL
+40 MTADQQQNAEQQL
-53 DGACHALSA
+53 DGACHALFSM
-62 VQEGLQEAAQTL
+62 QEGLQEAASTL
-74 ERSQTVMGALS
+74 GGSETVLGALS
-85 GGWVDSASVYSAFYD
+85 GGWENSASVYSALYD
-100 ATEEIRRFAQF
+100 ATEDVRRFARF
-111 ALYDAEGTL
+111 ELYDAEGTL
-120 RYSTQALP
+120 MYATQTVHGAQTLP
-128 GARKLSV
+128 V
-135 SWGVLQEAADEDK
+135 SWGILKEAADRDT
-148 IVYCASIDPTDL
+148 IVYSASIDPTDL
-160 DEPILRAAARLTQDG
+160 DEPVLRGAVRLTRDG
-175 QTVGFFVASFYEAQ
+175 QTAGFLVAAFYETQ
-189 FRAMLDALAGA
+189 LRAMFDSLAGA
-200 QNELLV
+200 QNEILL
-206 MDGFWHGIYCS
+206 MDGFWRGVYCS
-217 QQAQVLTLSN
+217 QQAQVQTLSY
-227 ALREQLLSGRALT
+227 ALREQLLHGKALT

-251 QEEATGLFFVLQQPQ
+251 QDEATGLFLVLQQPQ

-284 LGGVAVSIVLS
+284 LGGVAVSIALS
-295 LQLSR
+295 LRLSR
-300 QVFQPIGTLHRAI
+300 QMFQPIGTLHRAI
-313 TQVGRNDLEVQ
+313 TQVGKNDLEVQ
-324 VPVREGQCDELGE
+324 VPVQEGQCDELGE

-416 EEFVELRRELE
+416 DEFVELRQELA

-437 IRLSDSFTFSQ
+437 IRLSDSFTFAQ
-448 DVPERLLSC
+448 DVPEGLLSC
-457 MVPKMML
+457 LVPKMML

-498 VLDNGCGFPAEM
+498 VLDNGCGFPADM
-510 LGQYKPPE
+510 LGPYQAPE
-518 KQTGHL
+518 QQTGHL

-563 RRDADAAGAGG
+563 RRGADAAGDGC
-574 RG
+574 

>member
-34 QIFRFR
+34 QIFRLR
-40 MTADRQQNAEQQL
+40 MTADQQQNAGQQL
-53 DGACHALSA
+53 DGACHALFSM
-62 VQEGLQEAAQTL
+62 QEGLQEAAITL
-74 ERSQTVMGALS
+74 GGSETVLGALS
-85 GGWVDSASVYSAFYD
+85 GGWENSASVYSALYD
-100 ATEEIRRFAQF
+100 ATEDVRRFARF
-111 ALYDAEGTL
+111 ELYDAEGTL
-120 RYSTQALP
+120 MYVTQTVHGAQTLP
-128 GARKLSV
+128 V
-135 SWGVLQEAADEDK
+135 SWGILKEAADADA
-148 IVYCASIDPTDL
+148 IVYSASIDPTDL
-160 DEPILRAAARLTQDG
+160 DEPVLRGAVRLTRDG
-175 QTVGFFVASFYEAQ
+175 QTAGFLVAAFYETQ
-189 FRAMLDALAGA
+189 LRAMFDSLAGA
-200 QNELLV
+200 QNEILL
-206 MDGFWHGIYCS
+206 MDGFWRGVYCS
-217 QQAQVLTLSN
+217 QQAQVQTLSY
-227 ALREQLLSGRALT
+227 ALREQLLHGKALT

-251 QEEATGLFFVLQQPQ
+251 QDEATGLFLVLQQPQ

-284 LGGVAVSIVLS
+284 LGGVAVSIALS
-295 LQLSR
+295 LRLSR
-300 QVFQPIGTLHRAI
+300 QMFQPIGTLHRAI

-324 VPVREGQCDELGE
+324 VPVQEGQCDELGE

-352 QQALLENQQ
+352 QQALLQNQQ

-416 EEFVELRRELE
+416 DEFVELRQELA

-437 IRLSDSFTFSQ
+437 IRLSDSFTFAQ
-448 DVPERLLSC
+448 DVPEELLSC

-477 GVQDGR
+477 GVQEGR

-498 VLDNGCGFPAEM
+498 VLDNGCGFPADM
-510 LGQYKPPE
+510 LGPYQAPE
-518 KQTGHL
+518 QQTGHL

-532 LRKHYGES
+532 LRKHYGER

-548 KDGAGACITARLPAR
+548 KDGAGACITARLPMR
-563 RRDADAAGAGG
+563 RRDADAAGAGC
-574 RG
+574 

>member
-34 QIFRFR
+34 QIFRLR
-40 MTADRQQNAEQQL
+40 MTADQQQNAEQQL
-53 DGACHALSA
+53 DGACHALFSM
-62 VQEGLQEAAQTL
+62 QEGLQEAAITL
-74 ERSQTVMGALS
+74 GGSETVLGALS
-85 GGWVDSASVYSAFYD
+85 GGWENSASVYSALYD
-100 ATEEIRRFAQF
+100 ATEDVRRFARF
-111 ALYDAEGTL
+111 ELYDAEGTL
-120 RYSTQALP
+120 MYATQTVHGAQTLP
-128 GARKLSV
+128 V
-135 SWGVLQEAADEDK
+135 SWGILKEAADADA
-148 IVYCASIDPTDL
+148 IVYSASIDPTDL
-160 DEPILRAAARLTQDG
+160 DAPVLRGAVRLTRDG
-175 QTVGFFVASFYEAQ
+175 QTAGFLVAAFYETQ
-189 FRAMLDALAGA
+189 LRAMFDSLAGA
-200 QNELLV
+200 QNEILL
-206 MDGFWHGIYCS
+206 MDGFWRGVYCS
-217 QQAQVLTLSN
+217 QQAQVQTLSY
-227 ALREQLLSGRALT
+227 ALRGQLLHGKALT

-251 QEEATGLFFVLQQPQ
+251 QDEATGLFLVLQQPQ

-284 LGGVAVSIVLS
+284 LGGVAVSIALS
-295 LQLSR
+295 LRLSR
-300 QVFQPIGTLHRAI
+300 QMFQPIGTLHRAI

-324 VPVREGQCDELGE
+324 VPVQEGQCDELGE

-352 QQALLENQQ
+352 QQALLKNQQ

-416 EEFVELRRELE
+416 DEFVELRQELA

-437 IRLSDSFTFSQ
+437 IRLSDSFTFAQ
-448 DVPERLLSC
+448 DVPEALLSC
-457 MVPKMML
+457 LVPKMML

-510 LGQYKPPE
+510 LGPYQAPE
-518 KQTGHL
+518 QQTGHL

-540 FGLRLENR
+540 FGLRLGNR
-548 KDGAGACITARLPAR
+548 KDGAGACITARLPMR
-563 RRDADAAGAGG
+563 RRDADAAGAGC
-574 RG
+574 

>member
-34 QIFRFR
+34 QIFRLR
-40 MTADRQQNAEQQL
+40 MTADQQQNAEQQL
-53 DGACHALSA
+53 DGACHALFSM
-62 VQEGLQEAAQTL
+62 QEGLQEAASTL
-74 ERSQTVMGALS
+74 GGSETVLGALS
-85 GGWVDSASVYSAFYD
+85 GGWENSASVYSALYD
-100 ATEEIRRFAQF
+100 ATEDVRRFARF
-111 ALYDAEGTL
+111 ELYDAEGTL
-120 RYSTQALP
+120 MYATQTVHGAQTLP
-128 GARKLSV
+128 V
-135 SWGVLQEAADEDK
+135 SWGILKEAADADA
-148 IVYCASIDPTDL
+148 IVYSASIDPTDL
-160 DEPILRAAARLTQDG
+160 DAPVLRGAVRLTRDG
-175 QTVGFFVASFYEAQ
+175 QTAGFLVAAFYETQ
-189 FRAMLDALAGA
+189 LRAMFDSLAGA
-200 QNELLV
+200 QNEILL
-206 MDGFWHGIYCS
+206 MDGFWRGVYCS
-217 QQAQVLTLSN
+217 QQAQVQTLSY
-227 ALREQLLSGRALT
+227 ALREQLLHGKALT

-251 QEEATGLFFVLQQPQ
+251 QDEATGLFLVLQQPQ

-284 LGGVAVSIVLS
+284 LGGVAVSIALS
-295 LQLSR
+295 LRLSR
-300 QVFQPIGTLHRAI
+300 QMFQPIGTLHRAI

-324 VPVREGQCDELGE
+324 VPVQEGQCDELGE

-416 EEFVELRRELE
+416 DEFVELRQELA

-437 IRLSDSFTFSQ
+437 IRLSDSFTFAQ
-448 DVPERLLSC
+448 DVPDALLSC
-457 MVPKMML
+457 LVPKMML

-498 VLDNGCGFPAEM
+498 VLDNGCGFPADM
-510 LGQYKPPE
+510 LGPYQAPE
-518 KQTGHL
+518 QQTGHL

-540 FGLRLENR
+540 FGLRLGNR
-548 KDGAGACITARLPAR
+548 KDGAGACITARLPMR
-563 RRDADAAGAGG
+563 RRDADAAGAGC
-574 RG
+574 

>member
-34 QIFRFR
+34 QIFRLR
-40 MTADRQQNAEQQL
+40 MTADQQQNAEQQL
-53 DGACHALSA
+53 DGACHALFSM
-62 VQEGLQEAAQTL
+62 QEGLQEAAITL
-74 ERSQTVMGALS
+74 GGSETVLGALS
-85 GGWVDSASVYSAFYD
+85 GGWENSASVYSALYD
-100 ATEEIRRFAQF
+100 ATEDVRRFARF
-111 ALYDAEGTL
+111 ELYDAEGTL
-120 RYSTQALP
+120 MYATQTVIGAQTLP
-128 GARKLSV
+128 V
-135 SWGVLQEAADEDK
+135 SWGILKEAADRDT
-148 IVYCASIDPTDL
+148 IVYSASIDPTDL
-160 DEPILRAAARLTQDG
+160 DAPVLRGAVRLTRDG
-175 QTVGFFVASFYEAQ
+175 QTAGFLVAAFYETQ
-189 FRAMLDALAGA
+189 LRAMFDSLAGA
-200 QNELLV
+200 QNEILL
-206 MDGFWHGIYCS
+206 MDGFWRGVYCS
-217 QQAQVLTLSN
+217 QQAQVQTLSY
-227 ALREQLLSGRALT
+227 ALREQLLHGKALT

-251 QEEATGLFFVLQQPQ
+251 QDEATGLFLVLQQPQ

-284 LGGVAVSIVLS
+284 LGGVAVSIALS
-295 LQLSR
+295 LRLSR
-300 QVFQPIGTLHRAI
+300 QMFQPIGTLHRAI
-313 TQVGRNDLEVQ
+313 TQVGKNDLEVQ
-324 VPVREGQCDELGE
+324 VPVQEGQCDELGE

-416 EEFVELRRELE
+416 DEFVELRQELA

-437 IRLSDSFTFSQ
+437 IRLSDSFTFAQ
-448 DVPERLLSC
+448 DVPEGLLSC
-457 MVPKMML
+457 LVPKMML

-490 EGGVLEIC
+490 SDGVLEIC

-510 LGQYKPPE
+510 LGPYQALE
-518 KQTGHL
+518 QQTGHL

-532 LRKHYGES
+532 LRKHYGER

-548 KDGAGACITARLPAR
+548 KDGAGACITARLPMR
-563 RRDADAAGAGG
+563 RRDADAAGAGC
-574 RG
+574 

>member
-34 QIFRFR
+34 QIFRLR
-40 MTADRQQNAEQQL
+40 MTADQQQNAEQQL
-53 DGACHALSA
+53 DGACHALFSM
-62 VQEGLQEAAQTL
+62 QEGLQEAAITL
-74 ERSQTVMGALS
+74 GGSETVLGALS
-85 GGWVDSASVYSAFYD
+85 GGWENSASVYSALYD
-100 ATEEIRRFAQF
+100 ATEDVRRFARF
-111 ALYDAEGTL
+111 ELYDAEGTL
-120 RYSTQALP
+120 MYATQTVHGAQTLP
-128 GARKLSV
+128 V
-135 SWGVLQEAADEDK
+135 SWGILKEAADADA
-148 IVYCASIDPTDL
+148 IVYSASIDPTDL
-160 DEPILRAAARLTQDG
+160 DAPVLRGAVRLTRDG
-175 QTVGFFVASFYEAQ
+175 QTAGFLVAAFYETQ
-189 FRAMLDALAGA
+189 LRAMFDSLAGA
-200 QNELLV
+200 QNEILL
-206 MDGFWHGIYCS
+206 MDGFWRGVYCS
-217 QQAQVLTLSN
+217 QQAQVQTLSY
-227 ALREQLLSGRALT
+227 ALRGQLLHGKALT

-251 QEEATGLFFVLQQPQ
+251 QDEATGLFLVLQQPQ

-284 LGGVAVSIVLS
+284 LGGVAVSIALS
-295 LQLSR
+295 LRLSR
-300 QVFQPIGTLHRAI
+300 QMFQPIGTLHRAI
-313 TQVGRNDLEVQ
+313 TQVGKNDLEVQ
-324 VPVREGQCDELGE
+324 VPVQEGQCDELGE

-352 QQALLENQQ
+352 QQALLKNQQ

-416 EEFVELRRELE
+416 DEFVELRQELA

-437 IRLSDSFTFSQ
+437 IRLSDSFTFAQ
-448 DVPERLLSC
+448 DVPEGLLSC
-457 MVPKMML
+457 LVPKMML

-510 LGQYKPPE
+510 LGPYQAPE
-518 KQTGHL
+518 QQTGHL

-540 FGLRLENR
+540 FGLRLGNR
-548 KDGAGACITARLPAR
+548 KDGAGACITARLPMR
-563 RRDADAAGAGG
+563 RRDADAAGAGC
-574 RG
+574 

>member
-34 QIFRFR
+34 QIFRLR
-40 MTADRQQNAEQQL
+40 MTADQQQNAGQQL
-53 DGACHALSA
+53 DGACHALSSM
-62 VQEGLQEAAQTL
+62 QEGLQEAASTL
-74 ERSQTVMGALS
+74 GGSETVLGALS
-85 GGWVDSASVYSAFYD
+85 GGWENSASVYSALYD
-100 ATEEIRRFAQF
+100 ATEDVRRLARFE
-111 ALYDAEGTL
+111 LYDAEGTL
-120 RYSTQALP
+120 MYATQTVIGAQTLP
-128 GARKLSV
+128 V
-135 SWGVLQEAADEDK
+135 SWGILKEAADRDT
-148 IVYCASIDPTDL
+148 IVYSASIDPTDL
-160 DEPILRAAARLTQDG
+160 DAPVLRGAVRLTRDG
-175 QTVGFFVASFYEAQ
+175 QTAGFLVAAFYETQ
-189 FRAMLDALAGA
+189 LRAMFDSLAGA
-200 QNELLV
+200 QNEILL
-206 MDGFWHGIYCS
+206 MDGFWRGVYCS
-217 QQAQVLTLSN
+217 QQAQVQTLSY
-227 ALREQLLSGRALT
+227 ALREQLLHGKALT

-251 QEEATGLFFVLQQPQ
+251 QDEATGLFLVLQQPQ

-284 LGGVAVSIVLS
+284 LGGVAVSIALS
-295 LQLSR
+295 LRLSR
-300 QVFQPIGTLHRAI
+300 QMFQPIGTLHRAI

-324 VPVREGQCDELGE
+324 VPVQEGQCDELGE

-416 EEFVELRRELE
+416 DEFVELRQELA

-437 IRLSDSFTFSQ
+437 IRLSDSFTFAQ
-448 DVPERLLSC
+448 DVPEGLLSC
-457 MVPKMML
+457 LVPKMML

-490 EGGVLEIC
+490 SDGVLEIC

-510 LGQYKPPE
+510 LGPYQAPE
-518 KQTGHL
+518 QQTGHL

-548 KDGAGACITARLPAR
+548 KDGAGACITARLPMR
-563 RRDADAAGAGG
+563 RRDADAAGAGC
-574 RG
+574 

>member
-34 QIFRFR
+34 QIFRLR
-40 MTADRQQNAEQQL
+40 MTADQQQNAGQQL
-53 DGACHALSA
+53 DGACHALFSM
-62 VQEGLQEAAQTL
+62 QEGLQEAAITL
-74 ERSQTVMGALS
+74 GGSETVLGALS
-85 GGWVDSASVYSAFYD
+85 GGWENSASVYSALYD
-100 ATEEIRRFAQF
+100 ATEDVRRFARF
-111 ALYDAEGTL
+111 ELYDAEGTL
-120 RYSTQALP
+120 MYATQTVHGAQTLP
-128 GARKLSV
+128 V
-135 SWGVLQEAADEDK
+135 SWGILKEAADADA
-148 IVYCASIDPTDL
+148 IVYSASIDPTDL
-160 DEPILRAAARLTQDG
+160 DEPVLRGAVRLTRDG
-175 QTVGFFVASFYEAQ
+175 QTAGFLVAAFYETQ
-189 FRAMLDALAGA
+189 LRAMFDSLAGA
-200 QNELLV
+200 QNEILL
-206 MDGFWHGIYCS
+206 MDGFWRGVYCS
-217 QQAQVLTLSN
+217 QQAQVQTLSY
-227 ALREQLLSGRALT
+227 ALREQLLHGKALT

-251 QEEATGLFFVLQQPQ
+251 QDEATGLFLVLQQPQ

-284 LGGVAVSIVLS
+284 LGGVAVSIALS
-295 LQLSR
+295 LRLSR
-300 QVFQPIGTLHRAI
+300 QMFQPIGTLHRAI

-324 VPVREGQCDELGE
+324 VPVQEGQCDELGE

-352 QQALLENQQ
+352 QQALLQNQQ

-416 EEFVELRRELE
+416 DEFVELRQELA

-437 IRLSDSFTFSQ
+437 IRLSDSFTFAQ
-448 DVPERLLSC
+448 DVPEGLLSC

-510 LGQYKPPE
+510 LGPYQAPE
-518 KQTGHL
+518 QQTGHL

-548 KDGAGACITARLPAR
+548 KDGAGACITARLPMR
-563 RRDADAAGAGG
+563 RRDADAAGAGC
-574 RG
+574 

>member
-34 QIFRFR
+34 QIFRLR
-40 MTADRQQNAEQQL
+40 MTADQQQNAEQQL
-53 DGACHALSA
+53 DGACHALSSM
-62 VQEGLQEAAQTL
+62 QEGLQEAAITL
-74 ERSQTVMGALS
+74 GGSETVLGALS
-85 GGWVDSASVYSAFYD
+85 GGWENSASVYSALYD
-100 ATEEIRRFAQF
+100 ATEDVRRFARF
-111 ALYDAEGTL
+111 ELYDADGTL
-120 RYSTQALP
+120 MYATQTVHGAQTLP
-128 GARKLSV
+128 V
-135 SWGVLQEAADEDK
+135 SWGILKEAADADA
-148 IVYCASIDPTDL
+148 IVYSASIDPTDL
-160 DEPILRAAARLTQDG
+160 DEPVLRGAVRLTRDG
-175 QTVGFFVASFYEAQ
+175 QTAGFLVAAFYETQ
-189 FRAMLDALAGA
+189 LRAMFDSLAGA
-200 QNELLV
+200 QNEILL
-206 MDGFWHGIYCS
+206 MDGFWRGVYCS
-217 QQAQVLTLSN
+217 QQAQVQTLSY
-227 ALREQLLSGRALT
+227 ALREQLLHGKALT

-251 QEEATGLFFVLQQPQ
+251 QDEATGLFLVLQQPQ

-284 LGGVAVSIVLS
+284 LGGVAVSIALS
-295 LQLSR
+295 LRLSR
-300 QVFQPIGTLHRAI
+300 QMFQPIGTLHRAI

-324 VPVREGQCDELGE
+324 VPVQEGQCDELGE

-352 QQALLENQQ
+352 QQALLQNQQ

-416 EEFVELRRELE
+416 DEFVELRQELA

-437 IRLSDSFTFSQ
+437 IRLSDSFTFAQ
-448 DVPERLLSC
+448 DVPDALLSC
-457 MVPKMML
+457 LVPKMML

-498 VLDNGCGFPAEM
+498 VLDNGCGFPADM
-510 LGQYKPPE
+510 LGPYQAPE
-518 KQTGHL
+518 QQTGHL

-540 FGLRLENR
+540 FGLRLGNR
-548 KDGAGACITARLPAR
+548 KDGAGACITARLPMR
-563 RRDADAAGAGG
+563 RRDADAAGAGC
-574 RG
+574 

>member
-34 QIFRFR
+34 QIFRLR
-40 MTADRQQNAEQQL
+40 MTADQQQNAEQQL
-53 DGACHALSA
+53 DGACHALFSM
-62 VQEGLQEAAQTL
+62 QEGLQEAAITL
-74 ERSQTVMGALS
+74 GGSETVLGALS
-85 GGWVDSASVYSAFYD
+85 GGWENSASVYSALYD
-100 ATEEIRRFAQF
+100 ATEDVRRFARF
-111 ALYDAEGTL
+111 ELYDAEGTL
-120 RYSTQALP
+120 MYATQTVHGAQTLP
-128 GARKLSV
+128 V
-135 SWGVLQEAADEDK
+135 SWGILKEAADRDT
-148 IVYCASIDPTDL
+148 IVYSASIDPTDL
-160 DEPILRAAARLTQDG
+160 DESVLRGAVRLTRDG
-175 QTVGFFVASFYEAQ
+175 QTAGFLVAAFYETQ
-189 FRAMLDALAGA
+189 LRAMFDSLAGA
-200 QNELLV
+200 QNEILL
-206 MDGFWHGIYCS
+206 MDGFWRGVYCS
-217 QQAQVLTLSN
+217 QQAQVQTLSS
-227 ALREQLLSGRALT
+227 ALRGQLLHGKALT

-251 QEEATGLFFVLQQPQ
+251 QDEATGLFLVLQQPQ

-284 LGGVAVSIVLS
+284 LGGVAVSIALS
-295 LQLSR
+295 LRLSR
-300 QVFQPIGTLHRAI
+300 QMFQPIGTLHRAI

-324 VPVREGQCDELGE
+324 VPVQEGQCDELGE

-352 QQALLENQQ
+352 QQALLKNQQ

-416 EEFVELRRELE
+416 DEFVELRQELA

-437 IRLSDSFTFSQ
+437 IRLSDSFTFAQ
-448 DVPERLLSC
+448 DVPDALLSC
-457 MVPKMML
+457 LVPKMML

-510 LGQYKPPE
+510 LGPYQAPE
-518 KQTGHL
+518 QQTGHL

-548 KDGAGACITARLPAR
+548 KDGAGACITARLPMR
-563 RRDADAAGAGG
+563 RRDADAAGAGC
-574 RG
+574 